1 MPFSDHHRHID
12 GPLLDTRRVTRRLA
26 GTEIAVNEAVSTYLA
41 WKLGEVVECE
51 SVSLWMPEAL
61 VSVGLSTCAVLE
73 DRCPRCVRLEPM
85 EPSSDDNALNGA
97 NLRVEGLERCSG
109 SGEDGNAIFRT
120 GVEPITSP

>member
-51 SVSLWMPEAL
+51 SVSLVREPVDAR
-61 VSVGLSTCAVLE
+61 STCK
-73 DRCPRCVRLEPM
+73 RW
-85 EPSSDDNALNGA
+85 
-97 NLRVEGLERCSG
+97 
-109 SGEDGNAIFRT
+109 T
-120 GVEPITSP
+120 